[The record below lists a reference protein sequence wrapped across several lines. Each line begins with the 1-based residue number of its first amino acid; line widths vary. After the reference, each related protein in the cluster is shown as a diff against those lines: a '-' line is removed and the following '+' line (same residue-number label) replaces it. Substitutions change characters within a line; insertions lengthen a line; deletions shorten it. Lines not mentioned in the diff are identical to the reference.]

1 VVILAKTVVSADC
14 SRLGNHGGRG
24 LHVQNVLP
32 CRSVVDESGRAVRVT
47 ELVWFTLSS
56 EFSPRDFR
64 TGLQHTKQRNTN
76 AHHEHARTPECI
88 GGLLQRSIVRQMGA
102 IMFRFRCVLLQVCE
116 FAPTP

>member
-1 VVILAKTVVSADC
+1 MCRWSW
-14 SRLGNHGGRG
+14 R
-24 LHVQNVLP
+24 VLL
-32 CRSVVDESGRAVRVT
+32 CRSVVDESGRAVIVT

-88 GGLLQRSIVRQMGA
+88 GGLLQCSIVRQIGA
-102 IMFRFRCVLLQVCE
+102 IMFRFRCVRLQMCE
-116 FAPTP
+116 FAPS